1 MLESAKTH
9 PFLASDLF
17 APCELNWIFGK
28 KRSSLT
34 FWLLTPDTVETF
46 RFQLVQK
53 DRMGGKLSRCVWLNL
68 KKNKGSLNDLDGCVS
83 DLEPPQP
90 LSIGGPFCSEK
101 TMWFWKGHEFGFA
114 HQLSELLKKLGYWC
128 LSSRGRKLPK
138 LWWRDSN
145 LTRPFKNKTTKT

>member
-1 MLESAKTH
+1 MRSWQVICLPLVNSTG
-9 PFLASDLF
+9 
-17 APCELNWIFGK
+17 FGK

-34 FWLLTPDTVETF
+34 FWLLTPDTVEAF
-46 RFQLVQK
+46 RFQFVPK
-53 DRMGGKLSRCVWLNL
+53 DRMGGKLSCCVWLNL
-68 KKNKGSLNDLDGCVS
+68 NKNPWIFEWPWWVCVS
-83 DLEPPQP
+83 TLESP
-90 LSIGGPFCSEK
+90 SPFQLVVLFAVKK